1 MIVDKHLLNEYTHTT
16 GCLIKKNEVLKVIK
30 VSWGILDAKGNG
42 DSVVSVHGI
51 LQAKILECLVTLVVS
66 DSLRPYGT

>member
-1 MIVDKHLLNEYTHTT
+1 MSPKSVNSKYFSRTL
-16 GCLIKKNEVLKVIK
+16 
-30 VSWGILDAKGNG
+30 WGILDAKGNG
-42 DSVVSVHGI
+42 DSVVSVPGI